1 MHLRHILTK
10 IMNLQLTHTR
20 KMHSIVA
27 LLLRCLKA
35 NMQRIDLIKVSSVRQ
50 HSGCKKQVS
59 RKQCERHSLI
69 YSPSVH
75 ARKKPQLPPQHMPYS
90 LHYKPILKWT
100 PGETLETSTV
110 L

>member
-10 IMNLQLTHTR
+10 TMNLQLTHTR

-50 HSGCKKQVS
+50 HSWCKKQVS
-59 RKQCERHSLI
+59 RKQCERHPLT
-69 YSPSVH
+69 YSAYAH
-75 ARKKPQLPPQHMPYS
+75 IRKTPQMPPQHLPHS
-90 LHYKPILKWT
+90 LHY
-100 PGETLETSTV
+100 
-110 L
+110 